1 MRRLNPIVL
10 CALLLV
16 IAYAAENQSNST
28 HEDKQQDDTMHY
40 ESQVNFTTT
49 LDHDENST
57 RDNEDSVQHEFYS
70 NYTKN
75 LDENG
80 SQNVPAELRDNSTEI
95 NDGGNSTTSQ
105 LRPGSNLNERNS
117 NICNVTFCIPICCEP
132 GNRMI
137 QVGNKWNCTPDDSN
151 YDFPEVQGTSKKAD
165 EIFPMFVSDPCTNG
179 MRYALDV
186 SLYPDDEYIILTN
199 GSLYE
204 TIKDNLMDPT
214 TYCYAVMNKSKY
226 EPTFCFHGPSSPVDN
241 MDFTGIPIGMIV
253 SLPFL
258 LLTFVVYTI
267 LPNLWNTHGH
277 ILRGYVGSL
286 FVAYISLVPF
296 QLLSPADVSY
306 VGCIGSA
313 FVIYFSFQASYF
325 WLNVMCFD
333 IWWTFSGFRSSL
345 GNVKLRERNRFIMYS
360 IYAWSCPSCLTIL
373 CLIMDFVPDIP
384 ETLIKP
390 GFGIIKCWFSTN
402 KARSLY
408 FYVPMSIT
416 IICNIFLFISMA
428 FKIVRHKKGT
438 THQLSSSES
447 KRHNDNKRWFKLYLK
462 LFIVMGINW
471 SMEIISWVFKGVPI
485 SVWHAT
491 DMMNALQGIIIFI
504 IFVCKDKIRKG
515 LLKKFGCREDL
526 FSINS
531 KRNGCNSKSTP
542 RNIPTGVTLQ
552 EKIIPYIQNWRA
564 KKSSDKNSTNS
575 PNV

>member
-241 MDFTGIPIGMIV
+241 MDFTGIPI
-253 SLPFL
+253 
-258 LLTFVVYTI
+258 
-267 LPNLWNTHGH
+267 
-277 ILRGYVGSL
+277 
-286 FVAYISLVPF
+286 
-296 QLLSPADVSY
+296 
-306 VGCIGSA
+306 A